1 MQLEQLDKTKVQT
14 SRLSPLEA
22 AFRWYTKLFAF
33 WIVLFALIGYFY
45 PRPFVF
51 LGTVKMFGR
60 SADNWPQILQSI
72 RSPNL
77 WFFALT
83 MFGIGA
89 VLTVDDFKNIIRRP
103 IIVLIGTLAQFIIM
117 PFGAYLLTK
126 IFNLDP
132 MLAAGLIIAGCA
144 PGAMSSNVMSYIAK
158 ADVAYSVSLTTV
170 STLLCP
176 IVTPALTKLLA
187 GQDLPVSFWNMFFEI
202 IFMVILPLAA
212 GFAVR
217 LCFGR
222 LVERVKEIFP
232 AISVT
237 FIIFV
242 CTLVIASN
250 REAMLQASG
259 LIILVVLLLNLGGL
273 AGGYGVATFF
283 KMPDSQRRTL
293 AIEVGMQN
301 AGLGT
306 VLAIHNLGPRA
317 AIPTAFFVFTCIITA
332 SLLTAYWK
340 SRRTEVITGKI

>member
-1 MQLEQLDKTKVQT
+1 MLKTVLQ
-14 SRLSPLEA
+14 
-22 AFRWYTKLFAF
+22 WYTKLFAV
-33 WIVLFALIGYFY
+33 WIVLFAVVGYFW

-51 LGTVKMFGR
+51 FADYKMFGPA
-60 SADNWPQILQSI
+60 ADNWPDILQSL

-89 VLTVDDFKNIIRRP
+89 VLTVNDFKNIARRP
-103 IIVLIGTLAQFIIM
+103 VIVLIGTVAQFTIM
-117 PFGAYLLTK
+117 PLGAFFLSKLFGLP
-126 IFNLDP
+126 P

-144 PGAMSSNVMSYIAK
+144 PGAMSSNVMSYLAK

-176 IVTPALTKLLA
+176 VLTPALCKWLA
-187 GQDLPVSFWNMFFEI
+187 GQALPVSFWKMFFEI
-202 IFMVILPLAA
+202 LFMVVFPLAV

-217 LCFGR
+217 FFFSR
-222 LVERVKEIFP
+222 FVEKIKDLFP

-242 CTLVIASN
+242 CTVVIASN
-250 REAMLQASG
+250 RDRMLQASA
-259 LIILVVLLLNLGGL
+259 LIITVVLLLNLGGM
-273 AGGYGVATFF
+273 AAGYGVAALFR
-283 KMPDSQRRTL
+283 MPFDQRRTL
-293 AIEVGMQN
+293 SIEIGMQN

-306 VLAIHNLGPRA
+306 VLAIHNLGPEA

-332 SLLTAYWK
+332 SIITEIWK
-340 SRRTEVITGKI
+340 TGGIE

>member
-1 MQLEQLDKTKVQT
+1 MHIECVNPTQKLQ
-14 SRLSPLEA
+14 SAPLNMILQ
-22 AFRWYTKLFAF
+22 WYTRLFAF
-33 WIVLFALIGYFY
+33 WIVLFAVIGYVW
-45 PRPFVF
+45 PGPFVF
-51 LGTVKMFGR
+51 LGTYKMFGAG
-60 SADNWPQILQSI
+60 ADKWPAIFQSL

-103 IIVLIGTLAQFIIM
+103 VIVLIGTLAQFIIM

-126 IFNLDP
+126 IFPLDP

-176 IVTPALTKLLA
+176 VVTPALTKLLA
-187 GQDLPVSFWNMFFEI
+187 RQDLPVSFWNMFFEI
-202 IFMVILPLAA
+202 IFMVIVPLAA

-217 LCFGR
+217 FFFGR
-222 LVERVKEIFP
+222 FVGRIKEVFP

-250 REAMLQASG
+250 RDAMLQASG
-259 LIILVVLLLNLGGL
+259 LIILVVLLLNVGGL
-273 AGGYGVATFF
+273 AGGYAVAAFF
-283 KMPDSQRRTL
+283 RMPENQRRTL
-293 AIEVGMQN
+293 SIEVGMQN

-332 SLLTAYWK
+332 ALITAYWK
-340 SRRTEVITGKI
+340 SVRQKGEFV

>member
-1 MQLEQLDKTKVQT
+1 MTEKANPFKT
-14 SRLSPLEA
+14 LLL
-22 AFRWYTKLFAF
+22 WYTRLFAV
-33 WIVLFALIGYFY
+33 WIVLFAVIGYFW
-45 PRPFVF
+45 PAPFVF
-51 LGTVKMFGR
+51 LNTVKMFGPA
-60 SADNWPQILQSI
+60 ADNWPAVFQSI

-89 VLTVDDFKNIIRRP
+89 VLTVGDFKNIARRP
-103 IIVLIGTLAQFIIM
+103 VIVLIGTCAQFTIM
-117 PFGAYLLTK
+117 PFSAFLLAK
-126 IFNLDP
+126 LFNLPP

-176 IVTPALTKLLA
+176 IVTPALTKLLTDA
-187 GQDLPVSFWNMFFEI
+187 ELNIPFWNMFFEI

-217 LCFGR
+217 YCFGR
-222 LVERVKEIFP
+222 FVERIKDVFP

-242 CTLVIASN
+242 CTLVIAAN
-250 REAMLQASG
+250 RQRMLQATG
-259 LIILVVLLLNLGGL
+259 LIILVVLLLNVGGM
-273 AGGYGVATFF
+273 AAGYGVGALFR
-283 KMPDSQRRTL
+283 MPFDQRRTL
-293 AIEVGMQN
+293 LIEVGMQN

-306 VLAIHNLGPRA
+306 VLAIHNLGPEA
-317 AIPTAFFVFTCIITA
+317 ALPPAFFVNTSLLTA
-332 SLLTAYWK
+332 SLLTAFWK
-340 SRRTEVITGKI
+340 GRRTECP

>member
-1 MQLEQLDKTKVQT
+1 MTVQARMEKPNLLKTLL
-14 SRLSPLEA
+14 RG
-22 AFRWYTKLFAF
+22 YTRLFAV
-33 WIVLFALIGYFY
+33 WIVLFAAVGYVW

-51 LGTVKMFGR
+51 FAAYKMFGPA
-60 SADNWPQILQSI
+60 ADRWPSIFQSL

-89 VLTVDDFKNIIRRP
+89 VLTVNDFKNIARRP
-103 IIVLIGTLAQFIIM
+103 VIVLIGTIAQFTIM
-117 PFGAYLLTK
+117 PLGAFLLSRLFGLP
-126 IFNLDP
+126 P

-144 PGAMSSNVMSYIAK
+144 PGAMSSNVMSYLAK

-176 IVTPALTKLLA
+176 VLTPALCKWLA
-187 GQDLPVSFWNMFFEI
+187 GQALPVSFWNMFFEI
-202 IFMVILPLAA
+202 LFMVILPLAV

-217 LCFGR
+217 CFFGR
-222 LVERVKEIFP
+222 LVERIKDLFP

-242 CTLVIASN
+242 CTVVIAAN
-250 REAMLQASG
+250 RDRMLHASA
-259 LIILVVLLLNLGGL
+259 LIVTVVLLLNLSGL
-273 AGGYGVATFF
+273 AAGYGVAALFR
-283 KMPDSQRRTL
+283 MPQTQRRTL
-293 AIEVGMQN
+293 AIEIGMQN

-306 VLAIHNLGPRA
+306 VLAIHNLGPEA

-332 SLLTAYWK
+332 SIITEIWK
-340 SRRTEVITGKI
+340 TKKTSPL

>member
-1 MQLEQLDKTKVQT
+1 MKQISSL
-14 SRLSPLEA
+14 
-22 AFRWYTKLFAF
+22 FRKFIEWYTKLFAF
-33 WIVLFALIGYFY
+33 WILLFAAVGYFF
-45 PRPFVF
+45 PKPFVF
-51 LGTVKMFGR
+51 LNTYKMFGS
-60 SADNWPQILQSI
+60 SADRWPAVFQSI

-89 VLTVDDFKNIIRRP
+89 VLTVNDFKNIVKRP
-103 IIVLIGTLAQFIIM
+103 VVVLIGSIAQFTIM
-117 PFGAYLLTK
+117 PFGAYAIAK
-126 IFNLDP
+126 VFNLP
-132 MLAAGLIIAGCA
+132 PLLAAGLVIAGCA
-144 PGAMSSNVMSYIAK
+144 PGAMSSNVMSYLAG

-176 IVTPALTKLLA
+176 VLTPALTKLLA
-187 GQDLPVSFWNMFFEI
+187 GTELAVSFWKMFWEI

-217 LCFGR
+217 QFFGR
-222 LVERVKEIFP
+222 FVERIKEVFP

-250 REAMLQASG
+250 RQKMLEATG
-259 LIILVVLLLNLGGL
+259 LIVLAVLLLNLGGM
-273 AGGYGVATFF
+273 AGGWGVGMLFR
-283 KMPDSQRRTL
+283 MPFDQRRTL

-306 VLAIHNLGPRA
+306 VLAIHNLGPEA
-317 AIPTAFFVFTCIITA
+317 AIPTAFFVFVCIITA
-332 SLLTAYWK
+332 SIMTEIWK
-340 SRRTEVITGKI
+340 NRR

>member
-1 MQLEQLDKTKVQT
+1 MSGLFKT
-14 SRLSPLEA
+14 LIG
-22 AFRWYTKLFAF
+22 WYTKLFAF
-33 WIVLFALIGYFY
+33 WILLFAAVGYFF
-45 PRPFVF
+45 PKPFVF
-51 LGTVKMFGR
+51 LNSCKMFGPW
-60 SADNWPQILQSI
+60 ADRWPAVFQSL

-89 VLTVDDFKNIIRRP
+89 VLTINDFKNIAKRP
-103 IIVLIGTLAQFIIM
+103 VIVLIGSIAQFTIM
-117 PFGAYLLTK
+117 PVGAYAIAKAFHLPPLLG
-126 IFNLDP
+126 
-132 MLAAGLIIAGCA
+132 AGLIIAGCA
-144 PGAMSSNVMSYIAK
+144 PGAMSSNVMSYLAG

-176 IVTPALTKLLA
+176 LLTPALTKLLA
-187 GQDLPVSFWNMFFEI
+187 GTELPVSFWKMFWEI
-202 IFMVILPLAA
+202 IFMVIVPLMA

-217 LCFGR
+217 YFFGR
-222 LVERVKEIFP
+222 FVERIKDVFP

-250 REAMLQASG
+250 REKMLDATG
-259 LIILVVLLLNLGGL
+259 LIVLAVLLLNLGGM
-273 AGGYGVATFF
+273 AGGWVVGALFGMRF
-283 KMPDSQRRTL
+283 DQRRTL

-306 VLAIHNLGPRA
+306 VLAIHNLGPEA

-332 SLLTAYWK
+332 SVMTEIWK
-340 SRRTEVITGKI
+340 GRKRAKNAF